1 MRHFLRYFFVLSAF
15 VTSLSLMA
23 QTTQWRD
30 IYKAK
35 KKDTIYGIAQK
46 YNITLDELK
55 EANPAMKADDYHLK
69 KGDMVFIPF
78 EKTKDDIEAEKDKPG
93 IS

>member
-55 EANPAMKADDYHLK
+55 EANPEMKKEDYQLK
-69 KGDMVFIPF
+69 KGDFVFIPF
-78 EKTKDDIEAEKDKPG
+78 EKTKADVEAEKNKPA
-93 IS
+93 